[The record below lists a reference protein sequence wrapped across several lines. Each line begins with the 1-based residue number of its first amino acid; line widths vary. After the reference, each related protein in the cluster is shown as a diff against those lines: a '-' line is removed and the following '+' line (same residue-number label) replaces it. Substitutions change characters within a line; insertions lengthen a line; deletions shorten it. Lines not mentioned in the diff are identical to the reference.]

1 LANYSGSPTR
11 HARIAGAVLATVIV
25 AFAAL
30 TYLSYTAAFTST
42 DSVTVTSPRAGLVME
57 KGAKV
62 KYRGIQIGKVSDIEY
77 KDNEARLTLAIDSGQ
92 MRYIPQNA
100 VVKIASNTIFGAK
113 SVEFVAPP
121 KPSGTALRPGARVQA
136 SSVQLEVNTLF
147 QTLVD
152 LLHKVN
158 PVDLNATLTA
168 IAEGLRGH
176 GDDLGATL
184 AGLNQYLPKINPKM
198 PTLQSDFQ
206 QAAAV
211 GNIYGDAA
219 PDLVTVLDNVP
230 TISNTL
236 VDEQDNL
243 NATLLAA
250 TGLAD
255 NGTATLEP
263 AQDDLIAALHR
274 LRAPLKVLSDYSPE
288 FGCIFSGVKK
298 AIDQFAP
305 VIGGTR
311 PGLFTSSNF
320 VLGVP
325 IYTYPESLPIV
336 NASGGPNCRG
346 LPNMPSKQFGG
357 SWFHAPFL
365 VTDNA
370 YIPYEPFTEVQVDA
384 PSTLQFLF
392 NGAFAQRSD
401 W

>member
-1 LANYSGSPTR
+1 MANSGSGTR
-11 HARIAGAVLATVIV
+11 NARIAAAVLATAIL
-25 AFAAL
+25 AFALL

-42 DSVTVTSPRAGLVME
+42 DAVTVTSPRAGLVME
-57 KGAKV
+57 KDAKV
-62 KYRGIQIGKVSDIEY
+62 KYRGIQIGKVRKIEY
-77 KDNEARLTLAIDSGQ
+77 NGDEAQLTLAIDSKQ
-92 MRYIPQNA
+92 LRYIPSNA
-100 VVKIASNTIFGAK
+100 SVRIASNTIFGAK
-113 SVEFVAPP
+113 SVEFIAPQHSSG
-121 KPSGTALRPGARVQA
+121 KPLRPDAHVQA
-136 SSVQLEVNTLF
+136 SAVQLEVNTLF
-147 QTLVD
+147 QTLVEV
-152 LLHKVN
+152 LNKIN
-158 PVDLNATLTA
+158 PVELNATLSA

-176 GDDLGATL
+176 GDDFGATL

-198 PTLQSDFQ
+198 TTLQSDFQ

-219 PDLVTVLDNVP
+219 PNLVTLLDNVP

-243 NATLLAA
+243 NATLLSAI
-250 TGLAD
+250 GLAD

-263 AQDDLIAALHR
+263 AQDDLIAALQR
-274 LRAPLKVLSDYSPE
+274 FRAPLKVLSDYSPE

-298 AIDQFAP
+298 AIDQFGP

-320 VLGVP
+320 VLGAP

-336 NASGGPNCRG
+336 NATGGPNCRG

-357 SWFHAPFL
+357 SWFHSPFL

-384 PSTLQFLF
+384 PSTFQFLF
-392 NGAFAQRSD
+392 NGAFAERD
-401 W
+401 DY

>member
-1 LANYSGSPTR
+1 VANSGSTTR
-11 HARIAGAVLATVIV
+11 NVRIAAAVLAALIA

-30 TYLSYTAAFTST
+30 TYLSYSAAFTAT

-57 KGAKV
+57 KDAKV
-62 KYRGIQIGKVSDIEY
+62 KYRGIQIGKVKDIEY
-77 KDNEARLTLAIDSGQ
+77 VGDQAQLTLAIDSGN
-92 MRYIPQNA
+92 MRYIPSNT
-100 VVKIASNTIFGAK
+100 VVRIASNTIFGAK
-113 SVEFVAPP
+113 SVEFVPP
-121 KPSGTALRPGARVQA
+121 QTPSGQSLRPGAHVHA

-152 LLHKVN
+152 VLHKIN
-158 PVDLNATLTA
+158 PVDLNATLSA
-168 IAEGLRGH
+168 VAEGLRGH
-176 GDDLGATL
+176 GDDFGATL
-184 AGLNQYLPKINPKM
+184 AGLNQYLPQINSKLA
-198 PTLQSDFQ
+198 TLQSDFR

-211 GNIYGDAA
+211 GNIYGDAG

-250 TGLAD
+250 AGLAD

-263 AQDDLIAALHR
+263 AQDDFIAAIQR

-298 AIDQFAP
+298 AIDQFGP

-336 NASGGPNCRG
+336 NGTGGPNCRG

-357 SWFHAPFL
+357 SWFHSPFL

-392 NGAFAQRSD
+392 NGAFAERKD

>member
-1 LANYSGSPTR
+1 
-11 HARIAGAVLATVIV
+11 VLATIIL

-42 DSVTVTSPRAGLVME
+42 DSVTVTSPRAGLVMD
-57 KGAKV
+57 KDAKV
-62 KYRGIQIGKVSDIEY
+62 KYRGIQIGKVSDIQY
-77 KDNEARLTLAIDSGQ
+77 KDNDARLTLAIDSGQ
-92 MRYIPQNA
+92 MRYIPSNA

-113 SVEFVAPP
+113 SVEFVPP
-121 KPSGTALRPGARVQA
+121 QSPSGSSLQPGARVQA

-152 LLHKVN
+152 VLHKIN

-176 GDDLGATL
+176 GDDFGATL

-357 SWFHAPFL
+357 SWFHSPFL

>member
-1 LANYSGSPTR
+1 M
-11 HARIAGAVLATVIV
+11 LATLIV
-25 AFAAL
+25 VFAAI
-30 TYLSYTAAFTST
+30 TYLAYTAAFTAT
-42 DSVTVTSPRAGLVME
+42 DKVTVTSPRAGLVMD
-57 KGAKV
+57 KDAKV
-62 KYRGIQIGKVSDIEY
+62 KYRGIQIGKVKEIAYSNDQ
-77 KDNEARLTLAIDSGQ
+77 AQLTLAIDSNQ
-92 MRYIPQNA
+92 LRCIPSNA
-100 VVKIASNTIFGAK
+100 DVRIASNTIFGAK
-113 SVEFVAPP
+113 SVEFVPP
-121 KPSGTALRPGARVQA
+121 TKPSGKPLRPGAHMQVSA
-136 SSVQLEVNTLF
+136 VQLEVNTLF

-152 LLHKVN
+152 VLHKIN
-158 PVDLNATLTA
+158 PIDLNATLSA
-168 IAEGLRGH
+168 VAEGLRGH

-184 AGLNQYLPKINPKM
+184 AGLNELLPKINPKM

-206 QAAAV
+206 RAAAV
-211 GNIYGDAA
+211 SNIYGDAA
-219 PDLVTVLDNVP
+219 PDLVTVLDNAP
-230 TISNTL
+230 TISNTI
-236 VDEQDNL
+236 VDERENL

-255 NGTATLEP
+255 NGTATLQP
-263 AQDDLIAALHR
+263 AQEDLIAALQR
-274 LRAPLKVLSDYSPE
+274 FRAPLKVLSDYSPE

-325 IYTYPESLPIV
+325 GYTYPESLPIV
-336 NASGGPNCRG
+336 NATGGPNCRG
-346 LPNMPSKQFGG
+346 LPNIPTKQFGG
-357 SWFHAPFL
+357 SWFHSPFL

-392 NGAFAQRSD
+392 NGAFAERDD